1 MLTLSLCASHL
12 DFARKTLDLRALDI
26 AQTNDFNQLKL
37 DARNQ
42 LQLPSVIF
50 ADQFK
55 FTYLGFF

>member
-1 MLTLSLCASHL
+1 
-12 DFARKTLDLRALDI
+12 
-26 AQTNDFNQLKL
+26 LKL

-55 FTYLGFF
+55 FTYLGFFWLTIFY